1 MSKIIIKKRHIVIG
15 SILLLLL
22 IGRVMLPYFVT
33 RHVNKVLAN
42 IPGYSGSISGVDIWL
57 VRGAYIIHDLKI
69 FKTERNEKVPFIDIP
84 STDLSVE
91 WRALIHGSV
100 VGEVIFENSALNF
113 IGGNKDSEGKEN
125 NQAGEDVDW
134 TVPLKKLIPLQ
145 INRLEVINGSVFF
158 YDFTTNPK
166 VDLNLKQLNLL
177 ATNLNNAEKQTG
189 TLPSKVNLTA
199 TSIGDGQLSID
210 MNINVL
216 KEIPDLDMDLK
227 FEKVNMP
234 ALNDFFLAYSKVD
247 IEKGTF
253 FLYSEMTILDG
264 VIKGYIKPLAQNI
277 KVVNWKED
285 KQNIFNLV
293 WQSIVG
299 FFVEIFE
306 NQKKDQFATKVPLTG
321 NLNNIK
327 TKTWPTIWNI
337 FTNAFVKAFEMK
349 TDNTIK
355 FVPKTK
361 AELRRERRA
370 QAKEVKAKK

>member
-1 MSKIIIKKRHIVIG
+1 
-15 SILLLLL
+15 
-22 IGRVMLPYFVT
+22 MLPYFVT

-234 ALNDFFLAYSKVD
+234 ALNDFFLAYSKID

-264 VIKGYIKPLAQNI
+264 VIKGYIKPLAQNV

-285 KQNIFNLV
+285 KQNMFNLV

>member
-1 MSKIIIKKRHIVIG
+1 
-15 SILLLLL
+15 
-22 IGRVMLPYFVT
+22 MLPYFVT

-234 ALNDFFLAYSKVD
+234 ALNDFFLAYSKID

-264 VIKGYIKPLAQNI
+264 VIKGYIKPLAQNV

-285 KQNIFNLV
+285 KQNMFNLV

-355 FVPKTK
+355 FVPKSK

>member
-1 MSKIIIKKRHIVIG
+1 
-15 SILLLLL
+15 
-22 IGRVMLPYFVT
+22 MLPYFVT

-264 VIKGYIKPLAQNI
+264 VIKGYIKPLAQNV

-285 KQNIFNLV
+285 KQNMFNLV

>member
-1 MSKIIIKKRHIVIG
+1 
-15 SILLLLL
+15 
-22 IGRVMLPYFVT
+22 MLPYFVT

-264 VIKGYIKPLAQNI
+264 VIKGYIKPLAQNV

-285 KQNIFNLV
+285 KQNMFNLV

-355 FVPKTK
+355 FVPKSK

>member
-1 MSKIIIKKRHIVIG
+1 
-15 SILLLLL
+15 
-22 IGRVMLPYFVT
+22 MLPYFVT

-264 VIKGYIKPLAQNI
+264 VIKGYIKPLAQNV

>member
-69 FKTERNEKVPFIDIP
+69 FKTEGNEKVPFIDIP

-264 VIKGYIKPLAQNI
+264 VIKGYIKPLAQNV

-285 KQNIFNLV
+285 KQNMFNLV

-355 FVPKTK
+355 FVPKSK

>member
-1 MSKIIIKKRHIVIG
+1 MGKIKIKKGHIVIG

-57 VRGAYIIHDLKI
+57 VRGAYIIRDLRI
-69 FKTERNEKVPFIDIP
+69 FKAEGNEKVPFIDIP

-100 VGEVIFENSALNF
+100 VGEVIFENPALNF

-158 YDFTTNPK
+158 FDFTTKPK

-177 ATNLNNAEKQTG
+177 ATNLNNAERQTG

-227 FEKVNMP
+227 FEKVNMS

-253 FLYSEMTILDG
+253 FLYSEMTIENG
-264 VIKGYIKPLAQNI
+264 VINGYLKPLAQNVT
-277 KVVNWKED
+277 VVNWKED
-285 KQNIFNLV
+285 NQNMFNLV

-327 TKTWPTIWNI
+327 TKTWPTIWSI

-370 QAKEVKAKK
+370 KAKEDKAKK

>member
-234 ALNDFFLAYSKVD
+234 ALNDFFLAYSKID

-264 VIKGYIKPLAQNI
+264 VIKGYIKPLAQNV

-355 FVPKTK
+355 FVPKSK